1 VTRDR
6 QEDWPDHQTP
16 RNSGR
21 HSRPPEGYDRPDLPS
36 SPPQYAPPGQPDPYA
51 DQYAQPD
58 PYYPA
63 PEAYAPPDA
72 YAAPDPYAAPDRY
85 AAPDPYAAPDQYA
98 DPGAQTDPARPP
110 DPYSHPGYPA
120 QEAFGPG
127 HGSYDELTGPQGQ
140 NGYRGPGAGDRRA
153 GYPEQN
159 GYRHPEDPDQD
170 GYRRP
175 EYQERSSYRRP
186 DAYPAAPGPGD
197 RPPFRWQPSPDAAGP
212 ERTDARPGYRSG
224 TGHEPPPRPRDWDQ
238 DPGQDWDVSQEG
250 GEFAE
255 PRPGP
260 DDAGTGPRRPGP
272 DPAGPGGRRPRP
284 PEAGQPR
291 ERDDAPPPREGLIP
305 GFWDGADSRPGRAR
319 RPRRRVSRVLAPLL
333 AVALLCVLVA
343 GGYDIYQRFQ
353 SKDFTG
359 SGFGHVTVQV
369 LPGASAT
376 SLAPELVRL
385 GVVASTSSFIS
396 AAKHSPNPDGLEPGF
411 FSLHKH
417 MNSALAFK
425 MLLNPASRIQ
435 TVVAIPEGL
444 RMSQILTTLEQKS
457 ARTIPASAFTA
468 AAKDTS
474 ALGLPAYAHGNPEG
488 YLFPATY
495 DFNPGTSALAM
506 LQAMVARF
514 KVEAASI
521 NLPAAAKTAQLT
533 EDQVITVASILEAEA
548 GSPKYYPQVA
558 EVIYNRLNIGM
569 KLGLDSTVNYAL
581 HRFGVHLTAA
591 QLRVNS
597 PYNTFIHTGLP
608 PGPIDNPGDLA
619 IKAALHPAHGNF
631 LYFVTVNL
639 KTGLTKFTSSPAQF
653 QQFVAE
659 CDKNNAC

>member
-6 QEDWPDHQTP
+6 QGDWPDRQTP

-21 HSRPPEGYDRPDLPS
+21 HSRPAQGYDRPDLPV
-36 SPPQYAPPGQPDPYA
+36 PPPEYAPPGQPDPYA
-51 DQYAQPD
+51 PADRYAQPD

-63 PEAYAPPDA
+63 PGAYPAPDPYAAPDQ

-85 AAPDPYAAPDQYA
+85 TDPA
-98 DPGAQTDPARPP
+98 AQTDPSRPP
-110 DPYSHPGYPA
+110 GSYGHPDYPE
-120 QEAFGPG
+120 QDAFGPG
-127 HGSYDELTGPQGQ
+127 HDSYGELTGPTRQNGYRGPGPGDRRAGYPGQ
-140 NGYRGPGAGDRRA
+140 NGYRGPE
-153 GYPEQN
+153 YPGQN
-159 GYRHPEDPDQD
+159 GYQP
-170 GYRRP
+170 P
-175 EYQERSSYRRP
+175 EYQERSSYRGP

-197 RPPFRWQPSPDAAGP
+197 QPPFRWQPSPDAAGP
-212 ERTDARPGYRSG
+212 QGPSARPGYRGG
-224 TGHEPPPRPRDWDQ
+224 TGHEPQPRPRDWEQ
-238 DPGQDWDVSQEG
+238 DPGQDWDVSQEP

-255 PRPGP
+255 LRPGP
-260 DDAGTGPRRPGP
+260 DDAGTGPQRPGP
-272 DPAGPGGRRPRP
+272 DPAAPGGRRPRP
-284 PEAGQPR
+284 PEPDQPH
-291 ERDDAPPPREGLIP
+291 ERDDAPSTEGLIP
-305 GFWDGADSRPGRAR
+305 GFWDGPDNRPSRAR

-333 AVALLCVLVA
+333 AVALLCVLAA

-376 SLAPELVRL
+376 SLAPELVQL

-396 AAKHSPNPDGLEPGF
+396 AAKHSSDPDGLEPGF

-417 MNSALAFK
+417 MNSALAFQ

-435 TVVAIPEGL
+435 TVVTIPEGL

-457 ARTIPASAFTA
+457 ARTIPASAFTTA
-468 AAKDTS
+468 SQNTS
-474 ALGLPAYAHGNPEG
+474 ALGLPAYARGNPEG

-495 DFNPGTSALAM
+495 DFSPGTSALAQ

-521 NLPAAAKTAQLT
+521 DLPAAAKVAQLT
-533 EDQVITVASILEAEA
+533 PDQVITVASILEAEA
-548 GSPKYYPQVA
+548 GNPKYYPQVA

-581 HRFGVHLTAA
+581 HRFGVHLTVS
-591 QLRVNS
+591 QLHVNS

-608 PGPIDNPGDLA
+608 PGPIDSPGDLA
-619 IKAALHPAHGNF
+619 IRAALHPAHGNF

-639 KTGLTKFTSSPAQF
+639 KTGLTKFTSSAAQF

-659 CDKNNAC
+659 CDQNNAC